1 MIYLIVGFFT
11 GGFASLVMCSAIMT
25 RRICDL
31 EFQKDALVFELE
43 QRKNDLLA
51 YRHMYASAY
60 EDFEDTK

>member
-1 MIYLIVGFFT
+1 MIYLMIGFFT
-11 GGFASLVMCSAIMT
+11 GSFACLVVCSAIMT

-43 QRKNDLLA
+43 QRKNDLLT

-60 EDFEDTK
+60 EDFEGTK

>member
-1 MIYLIVGFFT
+1 MIYFMVGFFA
-11 GGFASLVMCSAIMT
+11 GSFASLVMYST
-25 RRICDL
+25 VVSKRICDL